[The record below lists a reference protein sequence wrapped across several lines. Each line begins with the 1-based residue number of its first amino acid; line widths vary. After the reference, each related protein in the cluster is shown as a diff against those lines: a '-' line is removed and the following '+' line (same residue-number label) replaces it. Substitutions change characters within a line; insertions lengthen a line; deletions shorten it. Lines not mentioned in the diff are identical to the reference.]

1 MRKLAEKILYAGRWL
16 VLKKLH
22 LQGNGGE
29 QFEWEYISR
38 RDNTRGIVMVARMV
52 PSGRIVF
59 LKQFRPAINNFII
72 GFPAGLAKVGDIR
85 TEALR
90 ELEEETGFKGRVT
103 QISPPLKSNPALI
116 DETVYLVHVS
126 IDDADYEDQMPQ
138 QKLESSEEIEV
149 LLIKEDQVGSFLRE
163 QQRQGLE
170 IGIGPWY
177 IFMGQASIPNSL

>member
-1 MRKLAEKILYAGRWL
+1 MRKLAEKVLYAGRWL

-22 LQGNGGE
+22 LQGNEGE

-38 RDNTRGIVMVARMV
+38 RDHARGIVMVARMV

-72 GFPAGLAKVGDIR
+72 GFPAGLARMGDIG

-103 QISPPLKSNPALI
+103 EISPPLKSNPALI

-126 IDDADYEDQMPQ
+126 IDDADYAEQMPQ

-149 LLIKEDQVGSFLRE
+149 LLIEEDQVGSFLQE
-163 QQRQGLE
+163 QHRKGLE

-177 IFMGQASIPNSL
+177 IFMGQTNFPDLL